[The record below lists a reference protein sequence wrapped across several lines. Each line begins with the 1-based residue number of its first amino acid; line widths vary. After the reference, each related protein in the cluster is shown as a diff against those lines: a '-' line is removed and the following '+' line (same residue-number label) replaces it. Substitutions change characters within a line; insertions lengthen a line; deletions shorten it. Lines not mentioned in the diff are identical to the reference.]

1 MKKTE
6 HYQLNQW
13 DGADRVLRTDFNEDN
28 AKIDGALHALAGRGM
43 ATRLKT
49 FTTTGTVTGTA
60 VYTMDLQGIDWAAWQ
75 YVFMDFALLGS
86 GYMLLYPNG
95 NPKGAYSSGYVTSSS
110 YDSLVGM
117 LGCGPDGAKIMRA
130 ELQVFHCAGQ
140 GLRAVCPY
148 ERITGKSDVTYA
160 DLKTLHLTPDHESYT
175 MTAGSTITLW
185 GVK

>member
-75 YVFMDFALLGS
+75 
-86 GYMLLYPNG
+86 
-95 NPKGAYSSGYVTSSS
+95 
-110 YDSLVGM
+110 
-117 LGCGPDGAKIMRA
+117 
-130 ELQVFHCAGQ
+130 
-140 GLRAVCPY
+140 
-148 ERITGKSDVTYA
+148 
-160 DLKTLHLTPDHESYT
+160 
-175 MTAGSTITLW
+175 
-185 GVK
+185 